1 LSGGDK
7 DSRIIQGVATW
18 LNLMLEAGN
27 SRPQQSHGA
36 GDVRRSHG
44 CAACCPIAIIAVIG
58 SRSRICSR
66 SSDIWL
72 DPVTAIGC
80 NWPTTAKA
88 SDRIGAGIQRPY
100 RVGSLIKRRWIYH
113 GRTSA
118 AGVTRRDYH
127 LDTGCA
133 LRFHGGL
140 QSVHRTTLRGRA
152 APRVVGNIGRFGRV
166 ALIRSATQW
175 VRRKKP
181 FHALDVPGWCPV
193 SLVHVTA
200 TDPLCAGRHADLI
213 GTAVIA
219 NRGCD
224 GVRSVEEIV
233 ARLR

>member
-1 LSGGDK
+1 
-7 DSRIIQGVATW
+7 
-18 LNLMLEAGN
+18 M
-27 SRPQQSHGA
+27 
-36 GDVRRSHG
+36 RRSHG
-44 CAACCPIAIIAVIG
+44 CAACCPITIIAVIG
-58 SRSRICSR
+58 SRSRVCSR
-66 SSDIWL
+66 SGYIWL
-72 DPVTAIGC
+72 DPVTAIDC

-88 SDRIGAGIQRPY
+88 GDRIGARIQRPY
-100 RVGSLIKRRWIYH
+100 RVGTLIKRRWIYH
-113 GRTSA
+113 GRTTA
-118 AGVTRRDYH
+118 AGVTRRDNH
-127 LDTGCA
+127 LDTGSA

-181 FHALDVPGWCPV
+181 FHALDVPGGGADAT
-193 SLVHVTA
+193 VHVTA

-219 NRGCD
+219 NRRCD
-224 GVRSVEEIV
+224 GMRSVEEIV